1 MDGVLVDSSEV
12 YYRLVC
18 EIFTREMGRTVTRE
32 QFKAMFGMNNISVI
46 RGLLGYTPPPEVERR
61 ISDEVD
67 EGFCRYAP
75 DHVRLMPGALDAL
88 QMLSAA
94 GWRQAIATSSSRRNT
109 RLVMEL
115 VGLERWINAVVCTE
129 DVAQGKPAPD
139 PFLLAAER
147 LGVGPERCV
156 VVEDSPAGIQAAR
169 LAGMACVGVATTQ
182 TPEALAQ
189 ADRVVGSLA
198 NLTLSD
204 FEALLNRQPNVEA
217 GG

>member
-18 EIFTREMGRTVTRE
+18 EILEREAGRTVTRE
-32 QFKAMFGMNNISVI
+32 QFKAMFGMNNINVI
-46 RGLLGYTPPPEVERR
+46 RGLLGYAPPPEVEQR

-67 EGFCRYAP
+67 DGFCRYAP
-75 DHVRLMPGALDAL
+75 DHVRLMPGALEAL

-94 GWRQAIATSSSRRNT
+94 GWRQAIATSSSHRNT

-115 VGLERWINAVVCTE
+115 VGLDRWIDAIVCTE

-147 LGVGPERCV
+147 LGVNRERCV
-156 VVEDSPAGIQAAR
+156 VVEDSLAGIKAAR
-169 LAGMACVGVATTQ
+169 SAGMVCVGVATTQ
-182 TPEALAQ
+182 PPEALTE
-189 ADRVVGSLA
+189 ADRVVNSLSE
-198 NLTLSD
+198 LTLQD
-204 FEALLNRQPNVEA
+204 LEALLNHQPSAEA
-217 GG
+217 GS